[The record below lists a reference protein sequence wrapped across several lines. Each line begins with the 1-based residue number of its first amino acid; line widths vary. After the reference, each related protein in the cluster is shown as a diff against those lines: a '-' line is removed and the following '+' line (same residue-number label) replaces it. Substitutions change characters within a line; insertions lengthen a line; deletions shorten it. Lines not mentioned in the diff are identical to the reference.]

1 MTNHELRP
9 TLGSWSYLVSQWL
22 EAEPGAVEGRGLLRV
37 PHPPLDVVKLQEPE
51 QSEICCLENIVYIA
65 HCSRTKLAINLGE
78 VFLDAD
84 NLYKL
89 HHPVSPSVGPNIMDG
104 LLDLFLNM

>member
-51 QSEICCLENIVYIA
+51 QPESCLENIFYTE
-65 HCSRTKLAINLGE
+65 HCSRTKLAINFAE

-84 NLYKL
+84 DLYK
-89 HHPVSPSVGPNIMDG
+89 PPFP
-104 LLDLFLNM
+104 